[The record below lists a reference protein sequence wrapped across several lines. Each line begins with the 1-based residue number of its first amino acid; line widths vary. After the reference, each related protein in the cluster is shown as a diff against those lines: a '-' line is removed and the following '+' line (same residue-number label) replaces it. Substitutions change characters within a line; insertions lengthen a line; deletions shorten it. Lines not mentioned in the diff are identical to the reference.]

1 MYVFKL
7 VNCHNFKYFRNS
19 LQANLSYVLV
29 GQFDSCKRSFNHGFR
44 HDLALLVQL
53 DALQR
58 GRQSVHEQGIC
69 LDIFLYS
76 ESQCLSALV
85 RSRQVVVE
93 SIDGLVQTCLLY
105 TSPSPRD
112 RG

>member
-44 HDLALLVQL
+44 HDLTLLVQL
-53 DALQR
+53 
-58 GRQSVHEQGIC
+58 GCTSTG
-69 LDIFLYS
+69 
-76 ESQCLSALV
+76 
-85 RSRQVVVE
+85 
-93 SIDGLVQTCLLY
+93 QTGG
-105 TSPSPRD
+105 S
-112 RG
+112 

>member
-58 GRQSVHEQGIC
+58 GRQAFMSRVYALTFSFTPKSV
-69 LDIFLYS
+69 S
-76 ESQCLSALV
+76 
-85 RSRQVVVE
+85 
-93 SIDGLVQTCLLY
+93 
-105 TSPSPRD
+105 
-112 RG
+112 